1 MEYIFLIALGWFIQ
15 EFEPFKYLADYVYS
29 KLKPNSLIEYV
40 FGSLECWQCCTF
52 WSALALTWSFEKAV
66 VASFITFVL
75 QMIHEGWMRRR

>member
-29 KLKPNSLIEYV
+29 KLKPNSIIEYI

-75 QMIHEGWMRRR
+75 QMVHEGWMRRR

>member
-15 EFEPFKYLADYVYS
+15 EFEPFKYFADWLYS

-52 WSALALTWSFEKAV
+52 WSALAITWSFEKAV
-66 VASFITFVL
+66 IASFITFGL
-75 QMIHEGWMRRR
+75 QMLHEGWMRRK

>member
-1 MEYIFLIALGWFIQ
+1 MEYVFLIAMGWFIQ

-52 WSALALTWSFEKAV
+52 WSALAITWSFEKAV
-66 VASFITFVL
+66 IASFITFVL
-75 QMIHEGWMRRR
+75 QMLHEGWMRKR

>member
-15 EFEPFKYLADYVYS
+15 EFEPFKYFADWLYS

-52 WSALALTWSFEKAV
+52 WSALAITWSFEKAV
-66 VASFITFVL
+66 IASFITFVL
-75 QMIHEGWMRRR
+75 QMLHEGWMRRR

>member
-1 MEYIFLIALGWFIQ
+1 MEYVFLIALGWFIQ
-15 EFEPFKYLADYVYS
+15 EFEPFKYFADYIYT
-29 KLKPNSLIEYV
+29 KLKPNNLIEYV

-75 QMIHEGWMRRR
+75 QMLHEGWMRRK